1 MNRRSGRKCRGAAAT
16 LLAFAMSIAPHAAA
30 QPFGSPDVGRFYAF
44 GGFALLAPDSND
56 QLQGER
62 GAAGLIAGGGLRVSP
77 LLSLELGVLGAG
89 YRLDTPASVSVQI
102 PAGTNLRSHISTGG
116 LNLAVKFHF
125 TQDRVDPYFGA
136 GVGIYT
142 TNFRTTSEDP
152 GCQRH
157 CADTGPRVTSRS
169 SDPGYHALV
178 GVDYHVTEKNVVG
191 VEFRQLWLDA
201 SFDDIGLG
209 KVKAGG
215 SLLWLGYRRYF

>member
-1 MNRRSGRKCRGAAAT
+1 MNGRSGRKCRGAAAA

-44 GGFALLAPDSND
+44 GGFALLAPGSND

-116 LNLAVKFHF
+116 LNLAVKFHY
-125 TQDRVDPYFGA
+125 TQDRIDPSFGA
-136 GVGIYT
+136 G
-142 TNFRTTSEDP
+142 RSEDHTSELQSP
-152 GCQRH
+152 VH
-157 CADTGPRVTSRS
+157 
-169 SDPGYHALV
+169 L
-178 GVDYHVTEKNVVG
+178 
-191 VEFRQLWLDA
+191 
-201 SFDDIGLG
+201 
-209 KVKAGG
+209 
-215 SLLWLGYRRYF
+215 